1 MKCIWLGQAGFLFI
15 THGGT
20 TVMIDPYLSNTL
32 EEEQGPAITGRC
44 LSSRNSFVRRM
55 VLLITHSH
63 ADHMDFGTL
72 DVLFEKVHR
81 PLTVLAAEKAFWAM
95 RQRYGGKAE
104 FVLMTPGTEV
114 TLADMHFT
122 AVSAAHSDPSSIG
135 FVLEADGVFI
145 WHTGDTLFHRSL
157 LAQRPAVVDL
167 LILPIN
173 GKGNN
178 MNAVD
183 AVRLTRILQPA
194 YVLPMHWICFLRLAA
209 PCSPLPTCW
218 RRTRCVF

>member
-1 MKCIWLGQAGFLFI
+1 
-15 THGGT
+15 
-20 TVMIDPYLSNTL
+20 
-32 EEEQGPAITGRC
+32 
-44 LSSRNSFVRRM
+44 
-55 VLLITHSH
+55 
-63 ADHMDFGTL
+63 MDFGTL

-122 AVSAAHSDPSSIG
+122 AVSAAHSDPSSLG

-183 AVRLTRILQPA
+183 AARLTRILQPA
-194 YVLPMHWICFLRLAA
+194 YVLPMHWDLFSTFGCAVQPFADLLAQDPVRVLIPA
-209 PCSPLPTCW
+209 HYTEFVL
-218 RRTRCVF
+218 

>member
-32 EEEQGPAITGRC
+32 EEEQGPAYHRQVPVQPEFLCTPD
-44 LSSRNSFVRRM
+44 

-135 FVLEADGVFI
+135 FVLEADGVFSGYRQI
-145 WHTGDTLFHRSL
+145 RCSTVLFWPSAGGGRSSDP
-157 LAQRPAVVDL
+157 AHQR
-167 LILPIN
+167 
-173 GKGNN
+173 K
-178 MNAVD
+178 
-183 AVRLTRILQPA
+183 RQ
-194 YVLPMHWICFLRLAA
+194 
-209 PCSPLPTCW
+209 
-218 RRTRCVF
+218 

>member
-32 EEEQGPAITGRC
+32 EEEQGPAYHRQVPVQPEFLCTPD
-44 LSSRNSFVRRM
+44 

-104 FVLMTPGTEV
+104 FVLMTPGT
-114 TLADMHFT
+114 
-122 AVSAAHSDPSSIG
+122 
-135 FVLEADGVFI
+135 
-145 WHTGDTLFHRSL
+145 
-157 LAQRPAVVDL
+157 
-167 LILPIN
+167 
-173 GKGNN
+173 
-178 MNAVD
+178 
-183 AVRLTRILQPA
+183 
-194 YVLPMHWICFLRLAA
+194 
-209 PCSPLPTCW
+209 
-218 RRTRCVF
+218 

>member
-1 MKCIWLGQAGFLFI
+1 
-15 THGGT
+15 
-20 TVMIDPYLSNTL
+20 
-32 EEEQGPAITGRC
+32 
-44 LSSRNSFVRRM
+44 
-55 VLLITHSH
+55 
-63 ADHMDFGTL
+63 MDFGTL

-183 AVRLTRILQPA
+183 AVRLTRHPCSLR
-194 YVLPMHWICFLRLAA
+194 MCCRCTGICFLRLGCAVQPFA
-209 PCSPLPTCW
+209 DLLAQDPVRVLSLHT
-218 RRTRCVF
+218 TLEFVL

>member
-1 MKCIWLGQAGFLFI
+1 MKCIWLGQAGFLCI

-32 EEEQGPAITGRC
+32 EEEQGPAYHRQVPVQPEFLCTP
-44 LSSRNSFVRRM
+44 
-55 VLLITHSH
+55 
-63 ADHMDFGTL
+63 

-194 YVLPMHWICFLRLAA
+194 YVLPMHWDLFSTFGCAVQPFADLLAQDPVRVLIPA
-209 PCSPLPTCW
+209 HYTEFVL
-218 RRTRCVF
+218 

>member
-1 MKCIWLGQAGFLFI
+1 
-15 THGGT
+15 
-20 TVMIDPYLSNTL
+20 
-32 EEEQGPAITGRC
+32 
-44 LSSRNSFVRRM
+44 
-55 VLLITHSH
+55 
-63 ADHMDFGTL
+63 
-72 DVLFEKVHR
+72 
-81 PLTVLAAEKAFWAM
+81 
-95 RQRYGGKAE
+95 
-104 FVLMTPGTEV
+104 MTPGTEV

-194 YVLPMHWICFLRLAA
+194 YVLPMHWDLFFYVWLRRAALCRPAGAGPGACSDPCTLHGICFIKGVI
-209 PCSPLPTCW
+209 
-218 RRTRCVF
+218 CV